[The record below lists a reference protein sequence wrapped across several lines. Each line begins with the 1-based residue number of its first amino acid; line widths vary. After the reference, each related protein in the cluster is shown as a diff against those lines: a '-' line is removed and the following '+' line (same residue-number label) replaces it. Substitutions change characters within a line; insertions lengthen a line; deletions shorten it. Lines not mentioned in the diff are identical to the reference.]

1 MNLPETAGG
10 WGVLASGA
18 MAGSNRQ
25 GGGGERGG
33 AISAAPQVTQLQK
46 CCWRARRLAGWPFWR
61 SFENDTVSSVR
72 LNKGQ
77 GQVPRLAVLHTRGAK
92 RGGGG

>member
-1 MNLPETAGG
+1 MKRRHQRGATSNPTAEMLLAG
-10 WGVLASGA
+10 W
-18 MAGSNRQ
+18 
-25 GGGGERGG
+25 
-33 AISAAPQVTQLQK
+33 QV
-46 CCWRARRLAGWPFWR
+46 GWPFWR

-92 RGGGG
+92 GGGGVSTA